1 MKSVLYS
8 AGEIKGGFEIIEKS
22 RGVRAPNGNI
32 RSIYLVK
39 CLTCGSKV
47 ELDANQMRYRK
58 DCGCVKAKK
67 QKELEKYR
75 NTKKKTI
82 QKITEPWMTEEQI
95 RREYKNSKNQK
106 KQIVILAQL
115 NGVKIEDIER
125 IIRQ

>member
-8 AGEIKGGFEIIEKS
+8 SGEIKGGFEIIKKS
-22 RGVRAPNGNI
+22 RGVRAPNGNV

-39 CLTCGSKV
+39 CLTCGSQI
-47 ELDANQMRYRK
+47 ELDSNKIKLKK
-58 DCGCVKAKK
+58 DCGCVKIKK
-67 QKELEKYR
+67 QRESERYR
-75 NTKKKTI
+75 NIKKKVI
-82 QKITEPWMTEEQI
+82 QRTAEPWMTEEQI